1 MRGARRKRILAMME
15 QVRLPEVERI
25 FASYPHRL
33 SGGQRQRIMIAM
45 ALVLEPKLLIADE
58 PTTALDVTTQKQILT
73 LIRDLQRDHGT
84 AVLFITHDMGVVA
97 EIADRVAV
105 MRQGRLVETGTLDAI
120 LRAPTMEYTR
130 NLLSAVPSLVPRAP
144 RAGILRAGGAGGQ
157 RTRQGLSR
165 ALVLRRRRARWRP
178 RRTSR

>member
-1 MRGARRKRILAMME
+1 MME

-73 LIRDLQRDHGT
+73 LD
-84 AVLFITHDMGVVA
+84 
-97 EIADRVAV
+97 
-105 MRQGRLVETGTLDAI
+105 
-120 LRAPTMEYTR
+120 
-130 NLLSAVPSLVPRAP
+130 PRPAA
-144 RAGILRAGGAGGQ
+144 R
-157 RTRQGLSR
+157 SR
-165 ALVLRRRRARWRP
+165 HRRAVHHP
-178 RRTSR
+178 